1 MKRGF
6 EHRLWG
12 YQVVKIKQTD
22 AERGI
27 VTDSP
32 SSVHSS
38 SPRSSLDDEDTD
50 EIGDLATV
58 DSPVNGSPAQDD
70 EHFDEEKGKY
80 GKFGSVEPLI
90 RPVPALSREGSEE
103 TEERDGVGEWQIP
116 ETVILT
122 SESISP
128 F

>member
-12 YQVVKIKQTD
+12 YKVVKIKQPD
-22 AERGI
+22 AERGT
-27 VTDSP
+27 VSRSASSVRSP
-32 SSVHSS
+32 SPPALHNDGNPGNV
-38 SPRSSLDDEDTD
+38 E
-50 EIGDLATV
+50 
-58 DSPVNGSPAQDD
+58 SPVESDPAQHEED
-70 EHFDEEKGKY
+70 FDQEKGECS
-80 GKFGSVEPLI
+80 KFENVESTI
-90 RPVPALSREGSEE
+90 RPVVPESSEGSEE
-103 TEERDGVGEWQIP
+103 TEEREEAGEWQIP